1 MKNIFSY
8 PSTTNSSTHTAVFRI
23 CLVGLLLLIVS
34 TQLFS
39 QAQFDVKLWPEGLPN
54 TNGNDQ
60 GAEQID
66 KGIYTPEIRAFLP
79 DSSIATGRAIL
90 ACPGGGYTHLALEN
104 EGYDWADFYNKL
116 GIAYFVLKYR
126 MPFGNPE
133 VPFSDAVKAM
143 RLIRANADKWHINP
157 YDVGIMGSSAGG
169 HLATTVATTAPFDA
183 RPDFQIL
190 FYPVVSMKLGET
202 HSGSV
207 YSLLG
212 KEPTEEMQ
220 QTYSSQQ
227 HIRRHFTAPALLLLS
242 TDDMA
247 VPVSNSLNYYSSLLK
262 NGIPASMHIYPSGGH
277 GWGFK
282 SSFTFHNQMLSDLT
296 TWLTTIEAPQKNAVR
311 VACVG
316 NSITDGHGIPLNDVY
331 GYPGILNKKMGT
343 DYHVRNFGVSGYTML
358 QNGDHPYMKHDA
370 YEFCKIFNP
379 NIIIIKLGSNDSK
392 PYNWVHKGE
401 FLNDAQK
408 MIDEFKAL
416 PANPTIYVAYP
427 IKAEE
432 NKFGISD
439 SIIVHDIIPLI
450 DELAKKNNLKVIDL
464 HTAFEGHKEWLLPDG
479 VHPNMKGD
487 EMIAEEVMKAITE
500 EKTNK

>member
-1 MKNIFSY
+1 MKNIFCRKHY
-8 PSTTNSSTHTAVFRI
+8 IRLYVCIGA
-23 CLVGLLLLIVS
+23 LLLLFAS
-34 TQLFS
+34 AQAFS
-39 QAQFDVKLWPEGLPN
+39 QTQFDVKLWSEGLPN
-54 TNGNDQ
+54 SNGHDD
-60 GAEQID
+60 GAEQTD

-104 EGYDWADFYNKL
+104 EGYDWAEFYNGL

-133 VPFSDAVKAM
+133 VPLSDAVEAM
-143 RLIRANADKWHINP
+143 RIIRKNAEEWRVNP

-169 HLATTVATTAPFDA
+169 HLASTVATAAPFDA

-190 FYPVVSMKLGET
+190 FYPVISMELGET

-212 KEPTEEMQ
+212 KDPSEELQ
-220 QTYSSQQ
+220 QANSSERR
-227 HIRRHFTAPALLLLS
+227 IRRHFTAPAILLVS

-247 VPVSNSLNYYSSLLK
+247 VPVSNSLKYYAALLK
-262 NGIPASMHIYPSGGH
+262 NGIPASMHVYPSGGH

-282 SSFTFHNQMLSDLT
+282 SSFECHEQMLADLT
-296 TWLTTIEAPQKNAVR
+296 AWLEGLDAPAANAVR

-331 GYPGILNKKMGT
+331 AWPGVLDKKLGT

-370 YEFCKIFNP
+370 YAFCKTFNP
-379 NIIIIKLGSNDSK
+379 DIIVIKLGTNDSK
-392 PYNWVHKGE
+392 PYNWAHKDE
-401 FLNDAQK
+401 FLSDAQK

-416 PANPTIYVAYP
+416 PAKPEIFVAYP
-427 IKAEE
+427 IKAME
-432 NKFGISD
+432 NKFEISD
-439 SIIVHDIIPLI
+439 SVIVNDIIPFI
-450 DELAKKNNLKVIDL
+450 DELVEKNDLKVIDL
-464 HTAFEGHKEWLLPDG
+464 HSVFEGHSDWLLPDG

-487 EMIAEEVMKAITE
+487 EVIAEEVMKAITAGKE
-500 EKTNK
+500 